1 MIKKIEDWN
10 LYELLN
16 VSRTASRDE
25 IRQAYLNA
33 KETYKPGSLA
43 AYSLVTEDERALI
56 LERIEEAHRIL
67 GDPVKRK
74 DYDLALLS
82 DSLDR
87 PPKVPFRQ
95 TTEKLEIEEAGH
107 RPGFFERL
115 SRLFSRRGQ

>member
-1 MIKKIEDWN
+1 MIKKIEDWS
-10 LYELLN
+10 YYDLLN

-25 IRQAYLNA
+25 VRQAYLTA

-67 GDPVKRK
+67 GDPAKRK

-95 TTEKLEIEEAGH
+95 TTEKLEIEEAGQ
-107 RPGFFERL
+107 RPGFFARL
-115 SRLFSRRGQ
+115 ARLFSRRDQ